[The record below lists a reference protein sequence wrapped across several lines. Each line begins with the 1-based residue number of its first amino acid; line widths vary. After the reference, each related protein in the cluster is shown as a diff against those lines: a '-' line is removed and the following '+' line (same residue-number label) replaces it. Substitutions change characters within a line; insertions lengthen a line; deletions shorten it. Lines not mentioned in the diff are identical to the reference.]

1 MAQMAEAGTTAG
13 ENRTIAL
20 IGAGHFL
27 SHFYALTL
35 PPLFLFFREE
45 FSVSYALLGALVTG
59 YAMVRLM
66 TRRNL
71 YLDIMTKIYRRD
83 IALCAQ
89 FPYIDLVYNS
99 GEALDHYD
107 SYDRRSHLHSGR

>member
-1 MAQMAEAGTTAG
+1 
-13 ENRTIAL
+13 
-20 IGAGHFL
+20 
-27 SHFYALTL
+27 
-35 PPLFLFFREE
+35 
-45 FSVSYALLGALVTG
+45 
-59 YAMVRLM
+59 M